1 MSKAPLKPCAKVG
14 CRELVRGVRYC
25 KAHTR
30 DESARVQ
37 SQDRGYN
44 ERWKLI
50 RRLYVQKHPLCE
62 VCMAPVEIVH
72 HKTPIAEGGERYN
85 YDNLQSLCRV
95 CHGKAHGGGG
105 SIC

>member
-1 MSKAPLKPCAKVG
+1 MKAPLKPCAKLG

-37 SQDRGYN
+37 SHDRGYN
-44 ERWKLI
+44 ERWKRI
-50 RRLYVQKHPLCE
+50 RRIFVNKYPICD
-62 VCMAPVEIVH
+62 VCGASVEIVH
-72 HKTPIAEGGERYN
+72 HIIPISEGGERY
-85 YDNLQSLCRV
+85 DFANLQSLCRS

-105 SIC
+105 SK